1 MNPLPSIQLKRGQIT
16 DLTYTDF
23 AEVTYGRSFSESQAV
38 TTFGTMEHDLFE
50 TATRESI
57 EHVRVNYPAG
67 WLAFDELLEQRTF
80 TLALYHVQL
89 TDYPPGSFVRSLQEI
104 RDIRVARELL
114 DQQQLLHHTYNSDF
128 FQDASQFDTDTYLAD
143 IQHAIDTDQ
152 GATYGFFDGEKLIG
166 FISVELQGSSLYIVE
181 LYVDSTFRGKSV
193 GRMLM
198 QAAFHFAR
206 LKNCISVTTSLAV
219 QNTGGRNFYEKLGF
233 TIEWRT
239 RYKNV

>member
-1 MNPLPSIQLKRGQIT
+1 MTPLPSIQLKRGQIT

-23 AEVTYGRSFSESQAV
+23 VEVTYSQAFSETQAAE
-38 TTFGTMEHDLFE
+38 TFEEMEQRLFE
-50 TATRESI
+50 TAKKESV
-57 EHVRVNYPAG
+57 EHVRVNYPAAWG
-67 WLAFDELLEQRTF
+67 KFDALLDKQAFIP
-80 TLALYHVQL
+80 ALYHVQM

-104 RDIRVARELL
+104 SDIRTVRTLL

-128 FQDASQFDTDTYLAD
+128 FQDAAHFDADAYLTD
-143 IQHAIDTDQ
+143 IQHSIDTDQ
-152 GATYGFFDGEKLIG
+152 GASYGFFDGSSLVG
-166 FISVELQGSSLYIVE
+166 FIAVEIQDTALNIVE
-181 LYVDSTFRGKSV
+181 LYVDPTFRGKSV

-219 QNTGGRNFYEKLGF
+219 QNTGALSFYEKLGF
-233 TIEWRT
+233 SVEWKT